1 MNPDLL
7 FTAPDTAI
15 PNIGTKAYDF
25 LVELSSGEPIA
36 KRDLLLKFGEAMR
49 SPLQMLENDRYQFWC
64 IQRVDV
70 QGEPCLQ
77 LDERHLSGVW
87 ELDAIARCER
97 KLKLRGESY
106 KQARNE
112 TERLPLA
119 KDKLAIARE
128 ESAQMKPSA

>member
-64 IQRVDV
+64 IQRVDI

-97 KLKLRGESY
+97 KLKLRGRAIS
-106 KQARNE
+106 KRE
-112 TERLPLA
+112 TKLNAYLWQKTNLPLLEKKA
-119 KDKLAIARE
+119 LR
-128 ESAQMKPSA
+128 